1 MNNDGSIASEV
12 VTKSIFFGL
21 SAAGYYAESA
31 REKEMFLLESKLMDN
46 LGLC

>member
-1 MNNDGSIASEV
+1 MNNDGSSAFEV